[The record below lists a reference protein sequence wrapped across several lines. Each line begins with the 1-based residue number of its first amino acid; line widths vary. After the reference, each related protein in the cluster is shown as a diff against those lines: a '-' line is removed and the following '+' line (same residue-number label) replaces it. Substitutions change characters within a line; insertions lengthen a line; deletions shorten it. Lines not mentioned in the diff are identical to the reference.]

1 MKTSF
6 ELGGPA
12 FPTTQYANGVS
23 PSGHDQ
29 GMTLRDYFA
38 AKAMQA
44 LVSIPNQSGSE
55 KDFAEV
61 AYDMAD
67 AMLEARK

>member
-1 MKTSF
+1 MNNNQ
-6 ELGGPA
+6 PA
-12 FPTTQYANGVS
+12 FPIVGQWGVS
-23 PSGHDQ
+23 ERGIN
-29 GMTLRDYFA
+29 MRDYFA
-38 AKAMQA
+38 ARAMQA
-44 LVSIPNQSGSE
+44 LISMPNQSGSE